1 MSHPMLN
8 DEQRAMQAA
17 ARRFARE
24 QLLPGYQARE
34 KTAAVIDRALMRRMG
49 ELGLIGVDLGER
61 HGGLGCD
68 SVTAGLVMEEIAYGD
83 FNVAYVQLLGSLMG
97 SIVEHHANAEL
108 ASAWIPRIV
117 SGQALIGL
125 GLTEPRGGSDA
136 ANLALRA
143 VRRGEHYV
151 LDGEKTSISCADQ
164 CDAFVV
170 FARTGAPEDGPRGVS
185 AFFVAA
191 DSPGLTRTRFDDI
204 GSRVVGR
211 GSLFFDAVEVPAAQ
225 MLGAPGKGFSQV
237 MQGFD
242 FSRAL
247 IALQCVACAQAS
259 VDDAWAYTKERHAFG
274 APLAQYQGVSFPLAE
289 AESMLAAV
297 RALAYQTLALRDG
310 GQPHTAEAAMCKWMG
325 PKFAF
330 DAIHQ
335 SLLTFGHYGWTHDT
349 PHQQRMRDVMGL
361 EIGDGTAQIMKLIIA
376 RERVGRMAVQYAGRQ
391 ER

>member
-1 MSHPMLN
+1 MLN

-143 VRRGEHYV
+143 VRRGERYV

-361 EIGDGTAQIMKLIIA
+361 EIGDGTAQIMKLIVA
-376 RERVGRMAVQYAGRQ
+376 RERAGKVAVQYAKR
-391 ER
+391 